1 MGNLTKHAE
10 RLLREHGGNNIGIFY
25 DVICDN
31 FEISIIIVAFN
42 LSRLRNL
49 FSRNR
54 ELAD

>member
-1 MGNLTKHAE
+1 MEIILG
-10 RLLREHGGNNIGIFY
+10 IGIFY